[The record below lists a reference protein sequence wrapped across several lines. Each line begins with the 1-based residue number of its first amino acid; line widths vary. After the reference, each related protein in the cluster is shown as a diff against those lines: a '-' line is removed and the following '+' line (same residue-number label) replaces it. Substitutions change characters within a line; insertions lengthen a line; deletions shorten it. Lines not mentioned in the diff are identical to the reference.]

1 MAKQGQ
7 LGQPSK
13 GKLSASLE
21 DFREKVREPQ
31 CIGVRALEW
40 INATE
45 PMYSSYSI
53 MYNIVLFFVAKNHL
67 KK

>member
-45 PMYSSYSI
+45 PTVVI
-53 MYNIVLFFVAKNHL
+53 A
-67 KK
+67 

>member
-1 MAKQGQ
+1 MLGRQELKACMAKQGQ

-45 PMYSSYSI
+45 PTVI
-53 MYNIVLFFVAKNHL
+53 IA
-67 KK
+67 